1 MSTIDFSVRRR
12 DLALAVAFVVL
23 LSAIWVARSDRADA
37 GGTPLG
43 VGIAV
48 VYVAVGTN
56 YPDALG
62 VGPGA
67 GLNGAPVILLPT
79 NPPIPT
85 ATAAEL
91 ERLDPR
97 AVIIIGGT
105 SAISASMRTAIEALL
120 PNADV
125 SRIAGN
131 DRYATN
137 VAFSV
142 ATFPIEGW
150 AVVGPPA
157 FTPELTDTDDTT
169 ILGSAAWNNDSG
181 GTLRATIQLPHGAE
195 VLELEV
201 SGTSNGLT
209 SDLDVYLRRVDDTGD
224 VSLVA
229 EVDFNDGPVGNEI
242 HSTLL
247 IEAAAAI
254 VDNES
259 YSYMIVATGTASDTL
274 LINVRVRYRL
284 GASSG

>member
-12 DLALAVAFVVL
+12 DLALAMAFVLL
-23 LSAIWVARSDRADA
+23 LSAIWVARSDLADA
-37 GGTPLG
+37 GGTPQG

-62 VGPGA
+62 AGPGA
-67 GLNGAPVILLPT
+67 GLNGAPIILLPT
-79 NPPIPT
+79 DPPIPT

-105 SAISASMRTAIEALL
+105 SAISTNMRNAIEALL

-142 ATFPIEGW
+142 ATFPLEGW
-150 AVVGPPA
+150 AAVGAPA
-157 FTPELTDTDDTT
+157 FTADDPAADDVAISGDVAYNDTD
-169 ILGSAAWNNDSG
+169 

-195 VLELEV
+195 VLELV
-201 SGTSNGLT
+201 ASVNAFDFG
-209 SDLDVYLRRVDDTGD
+209 SDITIYLRRVDSTGD
-224 VSLVA
+224 VSLLGSV
-229 EVDFNDGPVGNEI
+229 NITGPVNNTTESSI
-242 HSTLL
+242 D
-247 IEAAAAI
+247 IELTRAI
-254 VDNES
+254 VDNEN
-259 YSYMIVATGTASDTL
+259 YSYMIVATGTESVTQ
-274 LINVRVRYRL
+274 LITVRVRYRL
-284 GASSG
+284 GTSG